1 MAGPALE
8 LEHGKAWTVQWITL
22 AINHPVDLVKS
33 LPEEFLLLGQFP
45 SRVYNDALNLWETH
59 LEWRILERVPLHLA
73 EAQGGYAILRVGL
86 KWEQG
91 AEPRFLRLDCGSR
104 DGGGRDQKW
113 AGSRPVTPR
122 FPLGFQK
129 VAWNADHL
137 APDALAAEAKL
148 GNFYTPSP
156 FSSLGRWQIA
166 HAFTDELD
174 AFSTIFLWHV
184 EIPAHVEIHSHIQ
197 SNHCSTLPAAWVHVW
212 EATLEWH
219 AIKPGYE
226 WQDKLAPL
234 AMGEGAEVGTKST
247 AENAERFGL
256 EMSEG
261 RFEAV
266 FPFLKQNPDKIG
278 CLMPMD
284 MDYMH
289 FNGYFGIPISQV
301 FDSIETATGE
311 TKKVRWYCWDK
322 IWQFG
327 TNNRPHGGDRPPK
340 YTSTPDSSN
349 EDEVWNSMTAKD
361 HKYFETWTTQH
372 PSHIGSST
380 EKSAKVESLPFY
392 HFDPRRYTQ
401 QALTRGNEGWSL
413 ENALKQPLQ
422 AGGNAFFGFKLYTA
436 MGWAPLDPFLRDTL
450 EPFYELAES
459 KQIPL
464 MNHGTPAGY
473 YTHDRRHYFDR
484 LFEHDKVIEGEKDE
498 VVLKNAADTRG
509 WLGRFARSVTG
520 PDGRLVTPSKAKDE
534 HWWSQ
539 REEERLWWF
548 THHYVSAQSWNPVLE
563 RFPKLKLCLAHF
575 GDSAHLRDDSW
586 DSRKR
591 REPRDHF
598 RGWFDSKK
606 NLTFAT
612 NGATLD
618 PERTH
623 RFLYDLLELIQP
635 TNRVFVDLSYV
646 ILDEHNT
653 DKFCELFEWAR
664 EHKPILLERV
674 LWGTDWPLI
683 GNEAPVT
690 DGKKGGGNMLH
701 RYAKGFRD
709 AIPGMPP
716 DFFVRACF
724 LNPLQYLDLARIN
737 KALTPK
743 DSSPRWPWVGDL
755 PPRLFE
761 ADFADDKAE
770 LFYKECS
777 LLAKRMGP

>member
-1 MAGPALE
+1 MASPALE
-8 LEHGKAWTVQWITL
+8 LENGKAWTVQWITL
-22 AINHPVDLVKS
+22 AINHPVDLVKG
-33 LPEEFLLLGQFP
+33 LDEEFLIMGQFP
-45 SRVYNDALNLWETH
+45 FRVFNDDSNRWETH
-59 LEWRILERVPLHLA
+59 LEWRLLQRVPLYQV
-73 EAQGGYAILRVGL
+73 EASGGFSVLRVGL

-91 AEPRFLRLDCGSR
+91 TEPRYLRLDCVTR
-104 DGGGRDQKW
+104 DRGRDDKSW
-113 AGSRPVTPR
+113 GGSHPVTPP
-122 FPLGFQK
+122 FSLGFWK
-129 VAWNADHL
+129 IAWDPEHRAPEVL
-137 APDALAAEAKL
+137 AKEAEQ
-148 GNFYTPSP
+148 GNFYTSSP
-156 FSSLGRWQIA
+156 FSSLGNWQIA
-166 HAFTDELD
+166 HAFTDEFD

-212 EATLEWH
+212 EATVEWH
-219 AIKPGYE
+219 AIQPGYE

-234 AMGEGAEVGTKST
+234 AMGEGAEVGTQPT
-247 AENAERFGL
+247 ARNAERFGL
-256 EMSEG
+256 ELSEG
-261 RFEAV
+261 RFEAI
-266 FPFLKQNPDKIG
+266 FPFLRRNPDKIG

-301 FDSIETATGE
+301 FESVETATGE

-327 TNNRPHGGDRPPK
+327 TNNHARATGRGRNQIPAKYKTTPPASK
-340 YTSTPDSSN
+340 
-349 EDEVWNSMTAKD
+349 EGEVWCWMETSDARAYEKWKD
-361 HKYFETWTTQH
+361 QYAGHVAAEQLG
-372 PSHIGSST
+372 IRGSIQ
-380 EKSAKVESLPFY
+380 PFF
-392 HFDPRRYTQ
+392 HFDPRRYTRN
-401 QALTRGNEGWSL
+401 AVERGNEGYTL
-413 ENALKQPLQ
+413 EQALQQPLQ
-422 AGGNAFFGFKLYTA
+422 AGGSHFFGFKLYTA
-436 MGWAPLDPFLRDTL
+436 MGWAPMDPFLRDTL
-450 EPFYELAES
+450 EPLYALAES
-459 KQIPL
+459 TQTPL

-484 LFEHDKVIEGEKDE
+484 LFEHGKIIEGNSDE
-498 VVLKNAADTRG
+498 QQDG
-509 WLGRFARSVTG
+509 WTTRFARTILG
-520 PDGRLVTPSKAKDE
+520 PDKRPVTPARAKDE

-539 REEERLWWF
+539 REEERIWWF
-548 THHYVSAQSWNPVLE
+548 THHYVSAQSWKPVLK
-563 RFPKLKLCLAHF
+563 RYPKLKLCLAHF

-586 DSRKR
+586 DARKH

-598 RGWFDSKK
+598 RGWWDSKK

-646 ILDEHNT
+646 ILDEHNA
-653 DKFCELFEWAR
+653 DNFRKLFEWAR

-690 DGKKGGGNMLH
+690 SGKKGGGNMLH

-709 AIPGMPP
+709 AIPSMPP

-724 LNPLQYLDLARIN
+724 LNPLQYLDLAGIRRSN
-737 KALTPK
+737 G
-743 DSSPRWPWVGDL
+743 SSRWRWVDEL
-755 PPRLFE
+755 PPSLFD
-761 ADFADDKAE
+761 ASFAGDKAE
-770 LFYKECS
+770 LFYKECPR
-777 LLAKRMGP
+777 LVRRWGT

>member
-1 MAGPALE
+1 
-8 LEHGKAWTVQWITL
+8 L
-22 AINHPVDLVKS
+22 AINHPPDLVKS
-33 LPEEFLLLGQFP
+33 LDEEFLLLGQFP
-45 SRVYNDALNLWETH
+45 LRVYNDALNRWETH
-59 LEWRILERVPLHLA
+59 WEWHVLERIPLHRA
-73 EAQGGYAILRVGL
+73 QAQGGYAVLHVGL

-91 AEPRFLRLDCGSR
+91 REPRFLRLDCATR
-104 DGGGRDQKW
+104 NHGGYDTKW
-113 AGSRPVTPR
+113 GGSRPVTPP

-129 VAWNADHL
+129 IAWDAESRT
-137 APDALAAEAKL
+137 AQALADEAKQ
-148 GNFYTPSP
+148 GKFFTSSP
-156 FSSLGRWQIA
+156 FSSLGRWQVA
-166 HAFTDELD
+166 HAFTPDLD
-174 AFSTIFLWHV
+174 PFSTIYLWHV
-184 EIPAHVEIHSHIQ
+184 EIPAHIEIHSHIQ

-219 AIKPGYE
+219 AIQPGYE

-234 AMGEGAEVGTKST
+234 AMGEGAEVGTQPT
-247 AENAERFGL
+247 AENAARFGL
-256 EMSEG
+256 ELSEG
-261 RFEAV
+261 DFEAV
-266 FPFLKQNPDKIG
+266 FPFLKREPDKIG

-301 FDSIETATGE
+301 FASVETATGE
-311 TKKVRWYCWDK
+311 TKNVRWFCWDK
-322 IWQFG
+322 MWEFE
-327 TNNRPHGGDRPPK
+327 TNNHPRATGRGQSQIPAKYKATPP
-340 YTSTPDSSN
+340 SSK
-349 EDEVWNSMTAKD
+349 EGEVWNWMETSDARAFEKWKD
-361 HKYFETWTTQH
+361 QYAGHVAAERSGTR
-372 PSHIGSST
+372 GSIQ
-380 EKSAKVESLPFY
+380 PFF

-401 QALTRGNEGWSL
+401 QAVERGNEGYTL
-413 ENALKQPLQ
+413 EQALQQPLQ
-422 AGGNAFFGFKLYTA
+422 TGGSHFFGFKLYTA
-436 MGWAPLDPFLRDTL
+436 MGWAPLDPFLRETL
-450 EPFYELAES
+450 EPFYSLAES
-459 KQIPL
+459 TQTPL

-473 YTHDRRHYFDR
+473 YSHDRRHYFDR
-484 LFEHDKVIEGEKDE
+484 LSEHGKVCEGKENE
-498 VVLKNAADTRG
+498 VVHKNAADKLG
-509 WLGRFARSVTG
+509 WFDRFARTVPG
-520 PDGRLVTPSKAKDE
+520 PDDRSVTPSRSKNE

-539 REEERLWWF
+539 REEERIWWF

-586 DSRKR
+586 DVRKS

-598 RGWFDSKK
+598 RGWRDSKR

-618 PERTH
+618 SDRTH
-623 RFLYDLLELIQP
+623 RFLYDLLELIKP

-646 ILDEHNT
+646 ILDEHNA

-690 DGKKGGGNMLH
+690 GGKKGGGNMLH

-724 LNPLQYLDLARIN
+724 LNPLQYLDLAGIR
-737 KALTPK
+737 KALKPK
-743 DSSPRWPWVGDL
+743 EGSAPWPWVDGL
-755 PPRLFE
+755 PPQVFNAE
-761 ADFADDKAE
+761 FTGDKAE